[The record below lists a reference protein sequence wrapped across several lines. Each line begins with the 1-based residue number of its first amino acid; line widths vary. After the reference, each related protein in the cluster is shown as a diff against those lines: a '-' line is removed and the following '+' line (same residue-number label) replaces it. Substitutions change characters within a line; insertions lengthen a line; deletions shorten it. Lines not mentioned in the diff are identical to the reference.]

1 MLSTEHPRDQKVLTV
16 SETAAL
22 FGRST
27 SWVRDEIAGGRL
39 KTLHPAGRRPF
50 LVTEASVNALQRFIH
65 ERSRAAASRQPP
77 ALRLVVDN
85 TK

>member
-1 MLSTEHPRDQKVLTV
+1 MFLTRYPRDQKVLTV
-16 SETAAL
+16 SEAAA
-22 FGRST
+22 FFARST

-50 LVTEASVNALQRFIH
+50 LVTEASAKALKRFIL
-65 ERSRAAASRQPP
+65 ERSQAPGKRLP

>member
-1 MLSTEHPRDQKVLTV
+1 MLPTEHPCDQKVLTV
-16 SETAAL
+16 SETATL
-22 FGRST
+22 FDRST

-50 LVTEASVNALQRFIH
+50 LVTEASAKALLRFII
-65 ERSRAAASRQPP
+65 ERSKAPGEKLP

>member
-1 MLSTEHPRDQKVLTV
+1 MLPTEHPRDQKVLTV

-22 FGRST
+22 FNRST

-39 KTLHPAGRRPF
+39 KTLHPAGQRPF
-50 LVTEASVNALQRFIH
+50 LVTEASVSALQRFVL
-65 ERSRAAASRQPP
+65 ERSRSAGKQLP

>member
-1 MLSTEHPRDQKVLTV
+1 MLPTEHPIDQKVFTV

-22 FGRST
+22 FDRST

-39 KTLHPAGRRPF
+39 KTLHPAGIRPF
-50 LVTEASVNALQRFIH
+50 LVTEASVTALQRFIH
-65 ERSRAAASRQPP
+65 ERSRAAKGKQAP